1 MKMITASSPV
11 KLALVFTLLVS
22 ACPGLARAQE
32 TLKPFVLASTVDS
45 AQLAEVGAKVKSSLV
60 DAGFDVIGEYAP
72 YDAAMVMIVTSN
84 ALRELATRSERG
96 GYGAALRV
104 AVTRLDDRVEVTYTN
119 PHYWAN
125 VYRMQADVGAIA
137 AQLQAALGNTGQFG
151 SGELSLNAE
160 DLREYHYTFM
170 MEYFDDPS
178 ILNYF
183 DSHDEAVATVRNNL
197 AEGVGATRKI
207 YELQLGADSKGKAMT
222 LFGVALD
229 GVDDDDCSSDSYIM
243 GRIDKD
249 TPRHTAHLPYE
260 ILVYGDHA
268 EALYARFRIAVSWPH
283 LPMMAS
289 DTGATFFS
297 IMCAPGAIEST
308 LTNVA
313 GGARESAQD
322 RK

>member
-1 MKMITASSPV
+1 MNFAKLLPV
-11 KLALVFTLLVS
+11 KLALVLSLLFLGCSTLVT
-22 ACPGLARAQE
+22 AQE
-32 TLKPFVLASTVDS
+32 ALKPFVLAST
-45 AQLAEVGAKVKSSLV
+45 AETGQLAEISARVKL
-60 DAGFDVIGEYAP
+60 DLAEAGFDVIGEYSP
-72 YDAAMVMIVTSN
+72 YAGANLLIVTSD

-96 GYGAALRV
+96 GYGAVLRV
-104 AVTRLDDRVEVTYTN
+104 AVTRVDDKIEVSYTN
-119 PHYWAN
+119 PYYWAN
-125 VYRMQADVGAIA
+125 VYRMRADVEAIA
-137 AQLQAALGNTGQFG
+137 SRLQTALGNMRQYG
-151 SGELSLNAE
+151 SGELSLGAA
-160 DLREYHYTFM
+160 DLRKYHYTFM

-183 DSHDEAVATVRNNL
+183 GSHEQAVAAVRANL
-197 AEGVGATRKI
+197 ARKIAATRQV
-207 YELQLGADSKGKAMT
+207 YELELGTDAKGKAMT
-222 LFGVALD
+222 LFGVALE
-229 GVDDDDCSSDSYIM
+229 GVADDDCSSDAYIM

-283 LPMMAS
+283 LPMVAS

-308 LTNVA
+308 LMKVA